1 MPERDLAR
9 EIVIDKV
16 TLAFGGLKV
25 LSEVSFSVAT
35 GELLALIGPNGAGKT
50 SMFNAISGI
59 YRPTNGEIRF
69 KGRDITGLKPHQV
82 AALGIART
90 FQHGEL
96 YGNMSVLHNLLTAR
110 HGQIRTSVLGE
121 LLHLPRAAREEAAHI
136 AAAVDVLDRVELA
149 RYRDTRVGDLPYGT
163 QKLVGFARAL
173 AAQPRLLLL
182 DEPSAGLTREEREN
196 LACFILK
203 VRDELGV
210 AMIWIE
216 HDMQMVADLA
226 DRIHVL
232 DYGRSL
238 ADGRPEEVLRNP
250 DVIRAYLGKHA

>member
-1 MPERDLAR
+1 VAEQDPAR
-9 EIVIDKV
+9 EIVIDKI
-16 TLAFGGLKV
+16 TLAFGGLTV
-25 LSEVSFSVAT
+25 LSDVSFSVAT

-59 YRPTNGEIRF
+59 YRPTKGEIRF

-96 YGNMSVLHNLLTAR
+96 YGNMSVLDNLLTAR

-121 LLHLPRAAREEAAHI
+121 LLHLPRAAREEAAHV

-149 RYRDTRVGDLPYGT
+149 RFRNTRVGDLPYGT

-250 DVIRAYLGKHA
+250 DVVRAYLGKQA